1 VRLTQF
7 SNFAIRVLM
16 YAGLK
21 GHRPS
26 AVPEMARA
34 YGVSYDHLKKAA
46 AELCR
51 LGYLETVRGR
61 SGGFRL
67 ARAPEEIRI
76 GDVIRRTERDV
87 VLVECFDAA
96 TNTCP
101 LLAPCR
107 LRVALGEALA
117 AFFAVLDRY
126 TLADLIGAPNELAP
140 ALGLSIGPTDGPAAP
155 PAQSTDS
162 PATDP
167 PATESPPCPEGSS
180 AAATVALA
188 NAPVLPLSQPTL
200 TPPCGF
206 KSGM

>member
-1 VRLTQF
+1 MRLTQF

-21 GHRPS
+21 GDRPS

-61 SGGFRL
+61 LGGFRL
-67 ARAPEEIRI
+67 ARLPEEISIGAVIRATE
-76 GDVIRRTERDV
+76 GDVI
-87 VLVECFDAA
+87 LVECFDAA

-101 LLAPCR
+101 LPGACQ
-107 LRVALGEALA
+107 LRVALQEALV

-126 TLADLIGAPNELAP
+126 TLADLIHAPAELAP
-140 ALGLSIGPTDGPAAP
+140 LLGLGVVPTAP
-155 PAQSTDS
+155 PGDDA
-162 PATDP
+162 P
-167 PATESPPCPEGSS
+167 PSLAVDR
-180 AAATVALA
+180 AAE
-188 NAPVLPLSQPTL
+188 
-200 TPPCGF
+200 
-206 KSGM
+206 